1 MIDSNDIPKA
11 IYDFATKKYS
21 HRAKEFFDAYVD
33 EFPEK
38 DWDLPPQSWENN
50 FLSWLFYEKP
60 LPETGMTIAEEF
72 AENSNEITSEI
83 KKNIQTMRDM
93 IRSEFV
99 VLSVKNKIVKLKDTK
114 SEMIYTVEQGKDSVP
129 LSPNM
134 LIIGRIYPFGKYYR
148 TTGIFLVKTS
158 PLILDPGVLMHAYED
173 DQIKR
178 FEDIQLKKSSTFQ
191 SIMKKYPA
199 HWINW
204 MSDHYHVNQ
213 NLKKD
218 KIKDIERKLLSELPS
233 VVLQLSN
240 EAKEILHYCIENNG
254 VVKYRKLKKY
264 DDAFR
269 FFWNEESIE
278 SPIGELRQK
287 ALLFIGK
294 MRFNERNYKVAFIPN
309 EIRGLLK
316 DIYELDI

>member
-1 MIDSNDIPKA
+1 MIDSDDIPTE
-11 IYDFATKKYS
+11 IFDYATKKYS
-21 HRAKEFFDAYVD
+21 HRAQEFFDAYVD

-38 DWDLPPQSWENN
+38 DWDLPDQSWKNN
-50 FLSWLFYEKP
+50 YLSWLFYEKP

-72 AENSNEITSEI
+72 AEQSNEITSEM
-83 KKNIQTMRDM
+83 KKNIQTMRNM

-99 VLSVKNKIVKLKDTK
+99 VLSVKNQIVKLKDTR
-114 SEMIYTVEQGKDSVP
+114 SAMIYTVERDKESEQ

-158 PLILDPGVLMHAYED
+158 PLILDPGVLIHAFED

-178 FEDIQLKKSSTFQ
+178 FEDIQLRKSSTFQ

-204 MSDHYHVNQ
+204 MSDHYRVDQ

-218 KIKDIERKLLSELPS
+218 KIKDIERKLLSDLPS
-233 VVLQLSN
+233 IVLHLSN
-240 EAKEILHYCIENNG
+240 EAKEILVYCMQNNG
-254 VVKYRKLKKY
+254 VVKYGKLKKY
-264 DDAFR
+264 DDAFS
-269 FFWNEESIE
+269 FFWNEESVD

-287 ALLFIGK
+287 ALLFVGK

-316 DIYELDI
+316 DIYDLDK